1 MERINEIIKFGDT
14 RYAIEVGYKSSNGKH
29 SITTLYTKSI
39 IKESE
44 ALDMINKGEPERG
57 EKADFIESIKVAEA
71 YTPMEFHFPS
81 RAKYEIEYRKGDY
94 IDKTTKDGGFPLTE
108 DAYYEIIKGIETDG
122 FIVTKVELLHS
133 NLLKNNCPVIPMYKY
148 NQDGISYVCRF
159 SVHEFEDGIKTHV
172 NYNKYNYSVVTF
184 RAPTGDLVK
193 VKVDRILPIE
203 YVDYSVVTFRA
214 PTGDL
219 VKMKSDR
226 ILQIEYMDYN
236 DQYENFNDLV
246 GLDMS
251 YERIGV
257 VDIFK
262 EEVIDIEENYL
273 ANPGVRTTDTN
284 GIIELISK
292 FDDLI
297 KTASEYTRIDK
308 EEIVEA
314 LSDNSKS
321 YLIGLIANVD
331 GFEERVNRILRKSE
345 HTNIQTL
352 RENIECVGKAL
363 KTAEVLTEMG
373 VKYKRGAAPVIV
385 RIGDVLNP
393 LNAFI
398 VQDLNSSDLF
408 KIEELDYENKW
419 EVRFINRIL
428 NKIHGGSIL
437 NIVDPRIIDKS
448 ETINDV
454 MGEMWLESSEYQSRR
469 EVELS
474 YRIAL
479 KSLTF
484 LMSDEYL
491 DVRTE
496 ITDSGLTEGTLCVNK
511 DFRLAYQFTEETTN
525 ILKMFIP
532 LNKQVNATGL
542 RSILRNRLSF

>member
-1 MERINEIIKFGDT
+1 MERVNDRIRFGDT
-14 RYAIEVGYKSSNGKH
+14 KYAIEVEYKLGNGEQCVA
-29 SITTLYTKSI
+29 TLYTSAML
-39 IKESE
+39 KESE
-44 ALDMINKGEPERG
+44 ALDIINRDELGREER
-57 EKADFIESIKVAEA
+57 AVSVESIKIAEA

-81 RAKYEIEYRKGDY
+81 RAKYEIEYRKGSY
-94 IDKTTKDGGFPLTE
+94 IDKTTKEGGFPLTE
-108 DAYYEIIKGIETDG
+108 DAYYEIINGIETDG

-148 NQDGISYVCRF
+148 NQDGISYLCRF
-159 SVHEFEDGIKTHV
+159 SVHEFEDGIMTHV

-184 RAPTGDLVK
+184 RAPTGDIVK
-193 VKVDRILPIE
+193 VKVDRIIP
-203 YVDYSVVTFRA
+203 
-214 PTGDL
+214 
-219 VKMKSDR
+219 
-226 ILQIEYMDYN
+226 IEYMDCS
-236 DQYENFNDLV
+236 DLYENFNDLA

-262 EEVIDIEENYL
+262 DEVIDLEENYL
-273 ANPGVRTTDTN
+273 ANHGVRTTDTD
-284 GIIELISK
+284 GIIELMSK
-292 FDDLI
+292 FDDLV
-297 KTASEYTRIDK
+297 KNVSEYTRIDK
-308 EEIVEA
+308 EKIMEA
-314 LSDNSKS
+314 LSVNSKS
-321 YLIGLIANVD
+321 YLMGLIANED
-331 GFEERVNRILRKSE
+331 RFEDKVNRIMRSSE
-345 HTNIQTL
+345 HTDIQTL
-352 RENIECVGKAL
+352 RANIEYVEKAL
-363 KTAEVLTEMG
+363 KVAEVLTEMG
-373 VKYKRGAAPVIV
+373 VKYKRGATPIVV
-385 RIGDVLNP
+385 RIGNVLNQ
-393 LNAFI
+393 LNAFV
-398 VQDLNSSDLF
+398 VQDLNLSDRF

-437 NIVDPRIIDKS
+437 DIVDPRIIDKS

-454 MGEMWLESSEYQSRR
+454 MREMWLESSEYQSRR

-496 ITDSGLTEGTLCVNK
+496 ITDSGLTEGTLCVSK
-511 DFRLAYQFTEETTN
+511 DFRLAYQFSEETTN

-532 LNKQVNATGL
+532 LNKQANTTGL

>member
-1 MERINEIIKFGDT
+1 MERINDRIKFGDT
-14 RYAIEVGYKSSNGKH
+14 KYAIEVKYKSSNGGH
-29 SITTLYTKSI
+29 SVTTLYTKSI

-44 ALDMINKGEPERG
+44 ALDIINRDELGRD
-57 EKADFIESIKVAEA
+57 EKAVSVESIKVAEV

-81 RAKYEIEYRKGDY
+81 RTKYEIEYRKGDY
-94 IDKTTKDGGFPLTE
+94 VDKTTKEGGFPLTE
-108 DAYYEIIKGIETDG
+108 DAYYEILKGIEADG
-122 FIVTKVELLHS
+122 FIVTKVELLHGS
-133 NLLKNNCPVIPMYKY
+133 LLKNNCPVIPMYKY

-159 SVHEFEDGIKTHV
+159 SVHEFEDGIRTHV

-184 RAPTGDLVK
+184 KAPTGDLVK
-193 VKVDRILPIE
+193 VKVDRIFP
-203 YVDYSVVTFRA
+203 
-214 PTGDL
+214 
-219 VKMKSDR
+219 
-226 ILQIEYMDYN
+226 IEYMDCN
-236 DQYENFNDLV
+236 DQYENFNDLA

-262 EEVIDIEENYL
+262 DEVIDIDENYL
-273 ANPGVRTTDTN
+273 ANHGVRTTDTN
-284 GIIELISK
+284 GIMELISK

-297 KTASEYTRIDK
+297 KNASEYTRIDK
-308 EEIVEA
+308 EKILES
-314 LSDNSKS
+314 LSVNSKS
-321 YLIGLIANVD
+321 YLIGLIANED
-331 GFEERVNRILRKSE
+331 RFEDKINRIMRSSE
-345 HTNIQTL
+345 HTDIQTL
-352 RENIECVGKAL
+352 RENIEYVEKAL
-363 KTAEVLTEMG
+363 KVAEVLTEMG
-373 VKYKRGAAPVIV
+373 VNYKRGATPVVV
-385 RIGDVLNP
+385 RIGNVLNQ

-398 VQDLNSSDLF
+398 VQDLNLSDRF

-437 NIVDPRIIDKS
+437 DIVDPRIIDKS

-454 MGEMWLESSEYQSRR
+454 MREMWLESSEYQSRR

-511 DFRLAYQFTEETTN
+511 DFRLAYQFSEETTN

-532 LNKQVNATGL
+532 LNKQANTTGL

>member
-1 MERINEIIKFGDT
+1 MERINDRIKFGDT
-14 RYAIEVGYKSSNGKH
+14 KYAIEVEYKSSNGEQRVA
-29 SITTLYTKSI
+29 TLYLKAM
-39 IKESE
+39 IKESK
-44 ALDMINKGEPERG
+44 ALEMIIKDELGRG
-57 EKADFIESIKVAEA
+57 AKAVYIESIKVAEA
-71 YTPMEFHFPS
+71 YTPMEFNFPS
-81 RAKYEIEYRKGDY
+81 RTKYEIEYRKGNY
-94 IDKTTKDGGFPLTE
+94 IDKTTKEGGFPLTE

-193 VKVDRILPIE
+193 VKVDRIFPIE
-203 YVDYSVVTFRA
+203 YIDC
-214 PTGDL
+214 
-219 VKMKSDR
+219 
-226 ILQIEYMDYN
+226 N
-236 DQYENFNDLV
+236 DQYDNFNDLA
-246 GLDMS
+246 GLDMG

-262 EEVIDIEENYL
+262 DEVIDIDENYL
-273 ANPGVRTTDTN
+273 ANHGVRTTDTN

-297 KTASEYTRIDK
+297 KSASEYTRIDK
-308 EEIVEA
+308 EKITEA
-314 LSDNSKS
+314 LSVNSKS
-321 YLIGLIANVD
+321 YLMELIANED
-331 GFEERVNRILRKSE
+331 RFEDRVNRMLRNSE
-345 HTNIQTL
+345 HTDIQTL
-352 RENIECVGKAL
+352 RVNIEHIEKAL

-373 VKYKRGAAPVIV
+373 IKYKRGATPIVV
-385 RIGDVLNP
+385 RIGNVLNP
-393 LNAFI
+393 LKAFI
-398 VQDLNSSDLF
+398 VQDLNSSDRF

-437 NIVDPRIIDKS
+437 DIVDPRIIDKS

-454 MGEMWLESSEYQSRR
+454 MREMWLESSEYQSRR
-469 EVELS
+469 EVELN

-479 KSLTF
+479 KPLTF

-491 DVRTE
+491 DVRAE

-511 DFRLAYQFTEETTN
+511 DFKLAYQFSEETTN

-542 RSILRNRLSF
+542 KGILRNRLSF